1 MLCSNVTYIPIYTYM
16 PRASANMALIN
27 QFTMSGLSAVRGLA
41 VCQKEKKSHNLSYSA
56 GWTDKVENPS
66 SLVPLALG
74 TYVCDESTA
83 WFDSDRLVGCPAA
96 GSRTPQS
103 CVSAAERPARLLG
116 KLVGIASSEDG
127 NDMQGT
133 VQPRMTQGETPFF
146 FPLLFPLPSL
156 LSLPL
161 KRR

>member
-1 MLCSNVTYIPIYTYM
+1 M

-96 GSRTPQS
+96 GSRTP
-103 CVSAAERPARLLG
+103 
-116 KLVGIASSEDG
+116 
-127 NDMQGT
+127 
-133 VQPRMTQGETPFF
+133 
-146 FPLLFPLPSL
+146 LPPSQNL
-156 LSLPL
+156 AYSQKKKKAMCRYLT
-161 KRR
+161 